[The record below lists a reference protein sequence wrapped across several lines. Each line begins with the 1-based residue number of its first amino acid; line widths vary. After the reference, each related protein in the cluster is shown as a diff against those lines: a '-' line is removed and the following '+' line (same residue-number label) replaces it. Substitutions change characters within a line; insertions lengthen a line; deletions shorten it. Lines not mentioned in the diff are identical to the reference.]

1 MFFPPIEASLAAD
14 AGRLHRLAVDD
25 GQRRLRV
32 PAGLHPVLLD
42 QIAVDPGER
51 PIPGPLIEIVADT
64 VMIGELMGQQP
75 PGTAGTIHVTQGID
89 HFAQVQ
95 LGGGTGPANPP
106 HPGLNHGPL
115 LIGQIGGIR
124 TTRLW
129 RAHLAFLRRQG
140 AALSLLAPVGTVATA

>member
-1 MFFPPIEASLAAD
+1 
-14 AGRLHRLAVDD
+14 
-25 GQRRLRV
+25 
-32 PAGLHPVLLD
+32 
-42 QIAVDPGER
+42 
-51 PIPGPLIEIVADT
+51 
-64 VMIGELMGQQP
+64 MIGELMGQQP

-95 LGGGTGPANPP
+95 LGGGTGPASPP

-124 TTRLW
+124 TARLW